1 MLRVNGRF
9 LPLVCLLAAGGL
21 AQEPVRIPYDC
32 PEAELQSAGLLCTE
46 QEPCPIYL
54 EINAIAP
61 AGRRILVAGDLHAT
75 SGTLTSILLASEDGG
90 ATWKEPAPRVAGAAI
105 DRLQVFDHDHGW
117 AAGEIQYPLTRDPF
131 FLVTTDGGVSWRR
144 RDVTEEGGPGSVVR
158 FWFDGATHGQL
169 IVDAGKSAEGGRYA
183 LYESETGGESWMI
196 RSATDAQPKLRLA
209 PPSMENSD
217 YRVRAAEGGKTYEIE
232 IRDGEQWRKMAS
244 LLIEVA
250 SCKLKAPELKEPR
263 PAPLT
268 DDAEPKDYVEEIK
281 LGAPTAQTPASPKKK
296 GSPD

>member
-1 MLRVNGRF
+1 MLRVKGRF
-9 LPLVCLLAAGGL
+9 LPLVLLLAADGQ

-32 PEAELQSAGLLCTE
+32 PEPDLQSAGLLCTE

-54 EINAIAP
+54 EINAIAA
-61 AGRRILVAGDLHAT
+61 AGRKILIAGDLHAT
-75 SGTLTSILLASEDGG
+75 SVSLASILLASDDGG
-90 ATWKEPAPRVAGAAI
+90 ATWKEPAPRVSGAAI
-105 DRLQVFDHDHGW
+105 DQLQVFDRDHGW

-131 FLVTTDGGVSWRR
+131 FLVTTDGGASWRR
-144 RDVTEEGGPGSVVR
+144 RPVTDEGGPGSVLR

-183 LYESETGGESWMI
+183 LYESETGGESWTI
-196 RSATDAQPKLRLA
+196 RSTTDAQPKLRLA
-209 PPSMENSD
+209 PPSTENPD

-232 IRDGEQWRKMAS
+232 MRDGEQWRKMAS

-250 SCKLKAPELKEPR
+250 NCKLKAPELREPPPT
-263 PAPLT
+263 PAS
-268 DDAEPKDYVEEIK
+268 DGAEPKDYVEEIK
-281 LGAPTAQTPASPKKK
+281 LGAPTTQTPAPPKKK